1 MPTVDVFSKAGAKVG
16 TVELPAAF
24 SSPVNE
30 ALIHQAVV
38 SQLAGRRTGTHAS
51 KKRGAVAGGGRKPW
65 KQKGTGRAR
74 AGSTRSPLW
83 RGGGVIFGPK
93 PRSYV
98 KALPRKI
105 RRLAL
110 RSALA
115 TRKDAVRVMEA
126 WVLEAPKTK
135 VVAGLLSKIGATGKV
150 LLIVEGRH
158 ELLERSARNLAGV
171 RLILSDNL
179 NVKDILE
186 ADVIVPTEGALK
198 KITEVFAA

>member
-1 MPTVDVFSKAGAKVG
+1 MKANLFNATGDKVKQID
-16 TVELPAAF
+16 LPEAIFDIVPNTHEMHRAF
-24 SSPVNE
+24 VRQMANW
-30 ALIHQAVV
+30 
-38 SQLAGRRTGTHAS
+38 RTGTHS
-51 KKRGAVAGGGRKPW
+51 TLTRSEVSGGGRKPW

-93 PRSYV
+93 PRSYE
-98 KALPRKI
+98 KDLPRKI

-115 TRKDAVRVMEA
+115 TRKDAISVMESWA
-126 WVLEAPKTK
+126 LEAPKTK
-135 VVAGLLSKIGATGKV
+135 VMAALLGRIGATGKV
-150 LLIVEGRH
+150 LIIIEARN
-158 ELLERSARNLAGV
+158 ELLERSARNLPNV

>member
-1 MPTVDVFSKAGAKVG
+1 MKAS
-16 TVELPAAF
+16 LF
-24 SSPVNE
+24 SSAGDKVKDIDLPE
-30 ALIHQAVV
+30 AIFGITPNTHEMHRAFVRQMANWR
-38 SQLAGRRTGTHAS
+38 AGTHS
-51 KKRGAVAGGGRKPW
+51 TLTRSEVRGGGRKPW

-98 KALPRKI
+98 KDLPRKI

-115 TRKDAVRVMEA
+115 TRKDAVRVMESWA
-126 WVLEAPKTK
+126 LEAPKTK
-135 VVAGLLSKIGATGKV
+135 VVAALLDRIGATGKV
-150 LLIVEGRH
+150 LLIVEARH

-186 ADVIVPTEGALK
+186 ADVIVPTQGALE

>member
-1 MPTVDVFSKAGAKVG
+1 MKVNLFNAAGDK
-16 TVELPAAF
+16 
-24 SSPVNE
+24 VNE
-30 ALIHQAVV
+30 IDLPEAIFGITPNTHEMHRAFVRQMANWR
-38 SQLAGRRTGTHAS
+38 AGTHS
-51 KKRGAVAGGGRKPW
+51 TLTRSEVRGGGRKPW

-98 KALPRKI
+98 KDLPRKI

-115 TRKDAVRVMEA
+115 TRKDAVRVVES
-126 WVLEAPKTK
+126 WVLEAPKTC
-135 VVAGLLSKIGATGKV
+135 VVAGLLNKIGATGKV

-158 ELLERSARNLAGV
+158 DLLERSARNLPDV

-198 KITEVFAA
+198 KIAEVFAA